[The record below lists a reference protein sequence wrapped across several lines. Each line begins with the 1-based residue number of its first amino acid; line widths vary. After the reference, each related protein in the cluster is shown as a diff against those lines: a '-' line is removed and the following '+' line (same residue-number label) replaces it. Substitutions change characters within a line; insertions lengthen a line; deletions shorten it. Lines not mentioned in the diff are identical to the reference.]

1 MARFD
6 VYANTGKSKKTTPF
20 LIDVQSNVISGL
32 ATRIVIPLRSLN
44 AFKNV
49 EAPEDLF
56 PTILVNG
63 KKYLLDTPQLAAI
76 PSQELKEKVGTAAV
90 SQTAILNALDRVFG
104 AY

>member
-6 VYANTGKSKKTTPF
+6 VYANMGKSQKTTPF

-32 ATRIVIPLRSLN
+32 ATRIVIPLRNLN

-49 EAPEDLF
+49 EAPADLF
-56 PTILVNG
+56 PIITVNG

-76 PSQELKEKVGTAAV
+76 PLIELKEKVDIAAAF
-90 SQTAILNALDRVFG
+90 QTEILNALDRVFG